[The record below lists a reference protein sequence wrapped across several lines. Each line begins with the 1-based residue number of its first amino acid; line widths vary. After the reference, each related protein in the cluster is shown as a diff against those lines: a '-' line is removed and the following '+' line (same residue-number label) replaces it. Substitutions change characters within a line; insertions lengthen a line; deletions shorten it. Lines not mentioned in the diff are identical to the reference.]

1 MIKTV
6 DTLILIKKFQLMTQ
20 LISTM
25 GKENISNQHT
35 EQAQERLKSLL
46 NDYKNELLNFKLKEN
61 NLEPR
66 SDKKQ
71 FTSKTQ
77 KNTVKNK
84 TTSKSPGKQ
93 GNAKKIITKNP
104 VAESKS
110 RSVSPVKQFEPEYGC
125 MQCSL
130 NECAKHGLK
139 TDFLEELL
147 DNSSPYRKVYDSP
160 HHRFINE
167 KE

>member
-1 MIKTV
+1 
-6 DTLILIKKFQLMTQ
+6 MTQ

-25 GKENISNQHT
+25 GKENISHQHT

-66 SDKKQ
+66 SN
-71 FTSKTQ
+71 KTQ
-77 KNTVKNK
+77 PISKSQQNTVKSK
-84 TTSKSPGKQ
+84 STSKSPV
-93 GNAKKIITKNP
+93 KKGSTKKLVKNN
-104 VAESKS
+104 ESKS

-125 MQCSL
+125 MQCAL
-130 NECAKHGLK
+130 NECAKHAPK

-147 DNSSPYRKVYDSP
+147 DNSSPYRKLHDST
-160 HHRFINE
+160 HRFINE
-167 KE
+167 KKE